1 MPKGVTDARRE
12 KTNSN
17 SNEVET
23 KKRRSHDPN
32 RCLEALPAA
41 RYFTNERF
49 KTTTDQNAK
58 NFLTILYSLSGTDS
72 SFRPNITTLD
82 DFKKWIKTLT
92 LDQDGFMIVKQIGV
106 TGTGTSITK
115 GSQFGKPIHITSG
128 GKTYTN
134 KRGIHVFLCGTTSA
148 NAAHIIADLSDPFVK
163 NILPIFEYLSLI
175 DIINLD
181 NKNKKDEDIEFADN
195 AELEGQPY
203 LILVEAAKMINPNVK
218 YRRPKNVVIK
228 TKENS
233 KAKTKCEET
242 SYLEGMELPSYDVA
256 EGTIQ
261 VAKRNINQP
270 IFNDNNNEDSND
282 EDNKKGNDDG
292 SDFEFA
298 EDSD

>member
-12 KTNSN
+12 KGNSN

-49 KTTTDQNAK
+49 KTTVDQNAK
-58 NFLTILYSLSGTDS
+58 NFLTILYSLSGTDAS
-72 SFRPNITTLD
+72 YRPTINTLD
-82 DFKKWIKTLT
+82 DFKKWIKSLT
-92 LDQDGFMIVKQIGV
+92 LDQDGFLIIKQTGV
-106 TGTGTSITK
+106 TGTGTIITN
-115 GSQFGKPIHITSG
+115 GTSFGKAIHVTSG

-134 KRGIHVFLCGTTSA
+134 KRGIHIFLCGTTAA
-148 NAAHIIADLSDPFVK
+148 NSAHIIADLSDPFVK
-163 NILPIFEYLSLI
+163 NIIPIFEYLELVSIL
-175 DIINLD
+175 NFD
-181 NKNKKDEDIEFADN
+181 NKKKDEDIEFADT
-195 AELEGQPY
+195 AELDGQPY
-203 LILVEAAKMINPNVK
+203 LILIEAAKMINPNVK
-218 YRRPKNVVIK
+218 YRRPKNVAIK

-256 EGTIQ
+256 EGTVQ

-270 IFNDNNNEDSND
+270 IYADGAD
-282 EDNKKGNDDG
+282 EDNKKENDD